1 MLRYE
6 EKKAQETAGKAQG
19 VHEVVLMVDNEPV
32 AVGSGS
38 SKKEAEQEAARVALE
53 RGEWHEKPL

>member
-1 MLRYE
+1 MKI
-6 EKKAQETAGKAQG
+6 KKRKKPLGQAQG
-19 VHEVVLMVDNEPV
+19 VHEVVLMVDNQQV
-32 AVGSGS
+32 AEGAGS